1 MNLFNPYKVNLRKGF
16 VMSSFAALNIQVMKK
31 VVIAALSLLISFNLF
46 SQENFKNNAEFSG
59 YVRGSFQ
66 GFSKNYDLTN
76 VFAQF
81 ALKGKYTGKH
91 TIFNAEV
98 WFLGGHHFGE
108 FYNKLEIMEAYAGY
122 VSDKFD
128 FIAGNQIVKWGR
140 TDGFSPTDNI
150 SPRDYFFLT
159 SDMDDQ
165 LRANLMARV
174 KYRINPSIDL
184 DIIAIP
190 FYKQSNYRFD
200 LFDMGGMARFG
211 EETNPEFK
219 FSNATIAGR
228 LNFELPGAGFSFS
241 YFRGYDPYHGFNLKG
256 IELNLNAPNP
266 MPMINYSSTPYKK
279 QTIGADF
286 AIPAGSWIIRG
297 EAAWNITKGGADSL
311 YIPLP
316 SLAYVA
322 ALEKDFGGVM
332 GIFQYIGRYTP
343 SFEPIYEPQ
352 PAGTD
357 PDQVLYYMSQMVDY
371 QTRMFNRKI
380 FGQQKRSNHA
390 FAVTARKSF
399 AYDTIIAELTAYY
412 NITSREFL
420 LRPRV
425 SWTIADN
432 LSMAVGGHIM
442 TGEKES
448 LYDYS
453 APVMNGIFL
462 ELKASF

>member
-1 MNLFNPYKVNLRKGF
+1 
-16 VMSSFAALNIQVMKK
+16 MSNFALSKNRVMKK
-31 VVIAALSLLISFNLF
+31 VIITAFTLLISL
-46 SQENFKNNAEFSG
+46 SLPAQESIRENAEFSG

-81 ALKGKYTGKH
+81 ALKGKYSGKH
-91 TIFNAEV
+91 TVFNAEV

-108 FYNKLEIMEAYAGY
+108 FYNRLEIMEAYAGY

-150 SPRDYFFLT
+150 SPKDYFFLT

-165 LRANLMARV
+165 LRANLMARI
-174 KYRINPSIDL
+174 KYRITPSIDL
-184 DIIAIP
+184 DLIAIP

-200 LFDMGGMARFG
+200 LFDMGGMAKFG
-211 EETNPEFK
+211 KETNPEFS
-219 FSNATIAGR
+219 FANSSIAGR
-228 LNFELPGAGFSFS
+228 LNFELPGVGFSLS

-256 IELNLNAPNP
+256 IELDLNGPNP
-266 MPMINYSSTPYKK
+266 MPSINYSSTPYRK
-279 QTIGADF
+279 QTIGADL
-286 AIPAGSWIIRG
+286 AIPAGSWILRG

-311 YIPLP
+311 FIPLP

-322 ALEKDFGGVM
+322 AVEREFWGIM

-343 SFEPIYEPQ
+343 SFEPIFEPQ

-357 PDQVLYYMSQMVDY
+357 PDQVLYYMSRMVDY

-380 FGQQKRSNHA
+380 FGQQKKSNHA
-390 FAVTARKSF
+390 FALTGRKSF
-399 AYDTIIAELTAYY
+399 AYDTITAELTAYY

-420 LRPRV
+420 LRPKL

-432 LSMAVGGHIM
+432 LSMAIGGHIM

-453 APVMNGIFL
+453 APVMNGLFL

>member
-1 MNLFNPYKVNLRKGF
+1 MILSNPYNLNLRRGLRGPI
-16 VMSSFAALNIQVMKK
+16 FAASKLNTMRKLIIVAIMLMVSLNLPAQDSTKNK
-31 VVIAALSLLISFNLF
+31 VD
-46 SQENFKNNAEFSG
+46 FSG
-59 YVRGSFQ
+59 YVKGSFQ
-66 GFSKNYDLTN
+66 GFSKNYDLSN

-108 FYNKLEIMEAYAGY
+108 FYNQLEIMEAYAGY
-122 VSDKFD
+122 TSDKFD

-150 SPRDYFFLT
+150 SSRDYFFLT
-159 SDMDDQ
+159 ADMDDQ
-165 LRANLMARV
+165 LRANLMARI
-174 KYRINPSIDL
+174 KYRFNPMIDL

-190 FYKQSNYRFD
+190 FYKQSVYRFD
-200 LFDMGGMARFG
+200 LFDMGGMAHFG
-211 EETNPEFK
+211 DETNPDFK
-219 FSNATIAGR
+219 FNNSTLAAR

-241 YFRGYDPYHGFNLKG
+241 YFRGYDPYHGFNLKS
-256 IELNLNAPNP
+256 IDIDFTSPNP
-266 MPMINYSSTPYKK
+266 MPSINYSSTPYRK
-279 QTIGADF
+279 QSIGADF
-286 AIPAGSWIIRG
+286 AIPAGSWIFRG

-322 ALEKDFGGVM
+322 AIEREFWGVM

-343 SFEPIYEPQ
+343 SFTPIFEPQ
-352 PAGTD
+352 PTGAD
-357 PDQVLYYMSQMVDY
+357 PDQMIYYMYQMVNY
-371 QTRMFNRKI
+371 ETRMFNRKI
-380 FGQQKRSNHA
+380 FGQQKMSNHA
-390 FAVTARKSF
+390 FAFTARKSF
-399 AYDTIIAELTAYY
+399 AYDTFTAELTAYY

-420 LRPRV
+420 LRPKI
-425 SWTIADN
+425 SWTISDN
-432 LSMAVGGHIM
+432 LSMAAGGHIM
-442 TGEKES
+442 TGEKNS

>member
-1 MNLFNPYKVNLRKGF
+1 MNLFNPYKFLLRCGINICNF
-16 VMSSFAALNIQVMKK
+16 VSLKINKMKK
-31 VVIAALSLLISFNLF
+31 FAIAALLLLTPLLMNA
-46 SQENFKNNAEFSG
+46 QENFRERAEFSG

-66 GFSKNYDLTN
+66 GFSKNYDLSN

-81 ALKGKYTGKH
+81 ALKGKYSGKH

-108 FYNKLEIMEAYAGY
+108 FYNRLEIMDAYAGY

-128 FIAGNQIVKWGR
+128 FLAGNQIVKWGR

-159 SDMDDQ
+159 SDIDDQ
-165 LRANLMARV
+165 LRANLMARI
-174 KYRINPSIDL
+174 KYRFNPYIDL

-200 LFDMGGMARFG
+200 LFDMGGMAKFG
-211 EETNPEFK
+211 EETNPEFS
-219 FSNATIAGR
+219 FSNATLAGR
-228 LNFELPGAGFSFS
+228 LNFELPGAGFSLS
-241 YFRGYDPYHGFNLKG
+241 YFRGFDPYHGFNLKG
-256 IELNLNAPNP
+256 IELDINAPNP
-266 MPMINYSSTPYKK
+266 IPTINYSSTPYRK

-286 AIPAGSWIIRG
+286 AIPSGSWIFRG
-297 EAAWNITKGGADSL
+297 EAAWNITKGGDDSL
-311 YIPLP
+311 FIPLP

-322 ALEKDFGGVM
+322 AVEKEFWGVM

-343 SFEPIYEPQ
+343 SYKPIFEPQ

-357 PDQVLYYMSQMVDY
+357 PDQMLLYMGEMVEY
-371 QTRMFNRKI
+371 QTRLFNRKI

-390 FAVTARKSF
+390 FALTARRSF
-399 AYDTIIAELTAYY
+399 AYDTITAELTAYY
-412 NITSREFL
+412 NITSKEFL
-420 LRPRV
+420 LRPKL

-432 LSMAVGGHIM
+432 LSMAIGGHIM

-453 APVMNGIFL
+453 GPVMNGLFL

>member
-1 MNLFNPYKVNLRKGF
+1 MNLLNPYNVNLRSGF
-16 VMSSFAALNIQVMKK
+16 AILNFAISKLKTMKK
-31 VVIAALSLLISFNLF
+31 VVIAALSIIISLNLPAQGKF
-46 SQENFKNNAEFSG
+46 QDNAEFSG

-81 ALKGKYTGKH
+81 ALKGKYSGRH

-159 SDMDDQ
+159 SDVDDQ
-165 LRANLMARV
+165 LRANLMARI
-174 KYRINPSIDL
+174 KYRFNPSIDL

-200 LFDMGGMARFG
+200 LFDMGGMAKFG
-211 EETNPEFK
+211 EETNPEFS
-219 FSNATIAGR
+219 FTNATLAGR
-228 LNFELPGAGFSFS
+228 LNFELPGAGFSLS

-256 IELNLNAPNP
+256 IELDINAPNP
-266 MPMINYSSTPYKK
+266 MPSINYSSTPYRK
-279 QTIGADF
+279 QTIGGDF
-286 AIPAGSWIIRG
+286 AIPAGSWIFRG

-322 ALEKDFGGVM
+322 AIERDMWGVM

-343 SFEPIYEPQ
+343 SYEPIYEPQ
-352 PAGTD
+352 PTGTD
-357 PDQVLYYMSQMVDY
+357 PDQMLYYMSQMVDY

-380 FGQQKRSNHA
+380 FGQQKKSNHA
-390 FAVTARKSF
+390 FAFTARKSF
-399 AYDTIIAELTAYY
+399 AYDTFTAELTAYY

-420 LRPRV
+420 LRPKI

-432 LSMAVGGHIM
+432 LSMAAGGHIM

-453 APVMNGIFL
+453 APVMNGLFL